1 MEANRE
7 ESLKCLQLAQYAI
20 RLEGD
25 KEKAKRLAIKSNQLF
40 PSNQAQE
47 LLKGLLGDVSARQLS
62 ADEAEDATRESDGE
76 QMVRGSHVYLFT
88 YLLFHSLAD

>member
-47 LLKGLLGDVSARQLS
+47 LLKGLLEDVSSGLLS
-62 ADEAEDATRESDGE
+62 AEKAEEATRESDGE
-76 QMVRGSHVYLFT
+76 QMVRVKSCFLSIYQLIHI
-88 YLLFHSLAD
+88 LAD

>member
-47 LLKGLLGDVSARQLS
+47 LLKGLLGDVSAGLLS
-62 ADEAEDATRESDGE
+62 ADKAGEATRESDGE
-76 QMVRGSHVYLFT
+76 QMVRAKSCFLSIYL
-88 YLLFHSLAD
+88 YCSVLSK